1 MTLLDQ
7 KAYRRLGK
15 PQLAPT
21 SVKIFTYNSK
31 EPLPLKGALQV
42 QISHNGHTVA
52 GTAFICPG
60 DGGNLLSGKMASKL
74 GLIHM
79 TNAVSIRKNTS
90 NILNEKTKF
99 PRPVSGI
106 SKLKDFS
113 VKIPIDRSVQQVAN
127 TNRRIPLH
135 LRVPVKKQLQ
145 QHQQQQYNQR
155 PKQLVQQQK
164 QQKQMQQQHLQQQ
177 QQRQQKQQK
186 HFYQQITTTS
196 NPLMTSY
203 HPIQH
208 QLTEQGSYNQT
219 SMAQHV
225 PVQIAAT
232 RPPGAITQLRPQA
245 ITLPSQ
251 KIRVHSSPAL
261 PNSVRL
267 PPPIPQRQAFVAILP
282 LPNHPPPA
290 RQEGDDIPE
299 HPPAPERR
307 GLRPKRRPDP
317 LSYEGKGVQRKK
329 QDDNNSHV

>member
-1 MTLLDQ
+1 
-7 KAYRRLGK
+7 
-15 PQLAPT
+15 
-21 SVKIFTYNSK
+21 
-31 EPLPLKGALQV
+31 
-42 QISHNGHTVA
+42 
-52 GTAFICPG
+52 
-60 DGGNLLSGKMASKL
+60 
-74 GLIHM
+74 M

-90 NILNEKTKF
+90 NILDEKTKF

-113 VKIPIDRSVQQVAN
+113 VTIPIERSVQQVAN
-127 TNRRIPLH
+127 TNRRIPPH

-155 PKQLVQQQK
+155 PKQLVQQHK
-164 QQKQMQQQHLQQQ
+164 QQKHLQQPTPQIQHFQKQIPQQHLQQQ

-186 HFYQQITTTS
+186 HFYQQTTTTS
-196 NPLMTSY
+196 NPLMASY

-225 PVQIAAT
+225 PLQIAAT

-245 ITLPSQ
+245 ITLPSK

-282 LPNHPPPA
+282 LPNHSPPA

-329 QDDNNSHV
+329 QNDNSHV